1 MANENSFG
9 GVSAQAMEQS
19 QEKYPK
25 FRAFIYS
32 LLVLVV
38 LGVLTMII
46 LALNKKPEETRRS
59 FNTLAVMGARAYTDN
74 VQLTIDT
81 QGEVR
86 PQTEIDLVPEVGGK
100 IVYVSPNF
108 IEGGFFKKGETLI
121 RIDDST
127 YQVDKIRAQAA
138 IAQAEQTLVRE
149 IAEGEIARRDFEEL
163 GRGEPS
169 DLALRLPQ
177 RQQAEASLQ
186 AAEADMSNAE
196 LQLQR
201 TRVIAP
207 FTGRVRSKDSDVGQ
221 FVSPGARLGRI
232 FSTNIVEVRV
242 PLTDNDLSKVDLP
255 IAFNAKSRDEA
266 PTVTLRTTIAG
277 QEQEWQGQIMR
288 TDSTYDTQSRALFAI
303 VEVFDPYGKGASQNG
318 VPLAPGLFV
327 NAEIDGK
334 LIESVVVISRDALRP
349 QDEVYVVDEK
359 GQAEIRNTVVLDS
372 DPTRAVLAS
381 GVESGEL
388 VVVSPMERSRIAM
401 PLKVLDVN
409 DPKTIIVDPPE
420 PAWMKKARGEGGDK
434 GGEKKADDKKEKKG
448 FFGRKKKDD
457 EKSDADTSKDEDVS
471 ADESS
476 KDETK
481 STDSGE

>member
-1 MANENSFG
+1 MANEKSFG
-9 GVSAQAMEQS
+9 GVSAQTTAQT
-19 QEKYPK
+19 QDKYPK
-25 FRAFIYS
+25 FRAFVYS
-32 LLVLVV
+32 LLVLLG
-38 LGVLTMII
+38 LGVLTVII
-46 LALNKKPEETRRS
+46 LKMNEKPEETRRS
-59 FNTLAVMGARAYTDN
+59 FNTLAVMGARAYIDD

-121 RIDDST
+121 RIDDSS
-127 YQVDKIRAQAA
+127 YQVDKIRAQSA

-149 IAEGEIARRDFEEL
+149 VAEGEIARRDFEEL

-186 AAEADMSNAE
+186 AARADMRNAE
-196 LQLQR
+196 LQLSR
-201 TRVIAP
+201 TQVTAP
-207 FTGRVRSKDSDVGQ
+207 FTGRVRSKSSDVGQ

-242 PLTDNDLSKVDLP
+242 PLTDNDLSKIDLP
-255 IAFNAKSRDEA
+255 IAFNAKSRADA
-266 PTVTLRTTIAG
+266 PTVTLRATIG
-277 QEQEWQGQIMR
+277 GKPQEWIGHIMR

-334 LIESVVVISRDALRP
+334 LMENAIVISRDALRP
-349 QDEVYVVDEK
+349 QDEVYVVDEE

-372 DPTRAVLAS
+372 DPSRAVLAS

-409 DPKTIIVDPPE
+409 DPKTVIVDPPE
-420 PAWMKKARGEGGDK
+420 PEWMKKARGEGGDK
-434 GGEKKADDKKEKKG
+434 DADKTDKKEKRG

-457 EKSDADTSKDEDVS
+457 EKSDADKSEGETPKDGDKAE
-471 ADESS
+471 E
-476 KDETK
+476 DETK
-481 STDSGE
+481 STESGE